1 MSNKGAQHNMPKA
14 GDIVLIPFPFTDLSS
29 TKSRPALLLTN
40 PDRDGDFIAA
50 AVTSQSGHDA
60 SVALDP
66 AHITNGSLPK
76 ASWVRA
82 DKLFTFQRSIV
93 QRHVASV
100 QPQVMRDTLAVLCPA
115 IGCCAEA

>member
-1 MSNKGAQHNMPKA
+1 MSNKGATATMPKA

-29 TKSRPALLLTN
+29 AKRRPALALTN
-40 PDRDGDFIAA
+40 PHTDGDFIAA
-50 AVTSQSGHDA
+50 AVTSQGGHEA
-60 SVALDP
+60 SVELGAGQM
-66 AHITNGSLPK
+66 ASGSLPK

-93 QRHVASV
+93 QKHIGSV

-115 IGCCAEA
+115 LGCR

>member
-1 MSNKGAQHNMPKA
+1 MTNSAKPKT

-29 TKSRPALLLTN
+29 SKLRPALLLTN

-50 AVTSQSGHDA
+50 AVTSKAGHDA
-60 SVALDP
+60 SVPL
-66 AHITNGSLPK
+66 HTSQLSSGTLPK

-93 QRHVASV
+93 RKQIGSV
-100 QPQVMRDTLAVLCPA
+100 QSKVVLDTLAVLCPVL
-115 IGCCAEA
+115 GCK